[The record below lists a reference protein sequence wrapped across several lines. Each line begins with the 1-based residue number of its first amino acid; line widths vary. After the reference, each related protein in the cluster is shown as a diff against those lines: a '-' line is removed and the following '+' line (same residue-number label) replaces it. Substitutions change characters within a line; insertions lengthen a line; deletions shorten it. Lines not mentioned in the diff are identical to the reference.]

1 MPVIFTGK
9 QRCWGRQWFDWP
21 IWCWFLFCFPCIWEG
36 AMCFLFFFLYILLC
50 LLLFEV
56 FVTGCFVTS
65 SWSNLI
71 MYIICNQVVVSTKS
85 PKSDKQY
92 VWESEADSSS
102 YVIKEETD
110 PEKILRRGTEITL
123 YLKVYLLLG
132 YYSQITCK
140 TCIQPY
146 FERQYCLLM
155 VPKQNLK
162 FSLCWLVLCLR
173 FGGTL

>member
-1 MPVIFTGK
+1 MLGQTMIWLANLVLVSILLSLYLR
-9 QRCWGRQWFDWP
+9 RCNVFP
-21 IWCWFLFCFPCIWEG
+21 I
-36 AMCFLFFFLYILLC
+36 FFLCILLC

-56 FVTGCFVTS
+56 FVSGCFVTS